1 MESKKSEKIV
11 TKNTDVVGRGIKK
24 NTMKKIITSIAMLA
38 VFSGSALAQQHSLN
52 IRAYGG
58 INILQ
63 LSTDNSTS
71 IINGIVHNTTIS
83 GRTGYQAGGSITF
96 GSRGYIQ
103 PGFQYT
109 NLSTKIVNK
118 STIDQA
124 NVFTDETTVQ
134 VISIPLKFGFR
145 FIDPQTEDFFN
156 VRVFGGFDGHHVI
169 GVKHG
174 TNSGAIGEITK
185 DDYTNLIL
193 NADFGMGVDL
203 WFLFIDAGYQ
213 IGLTPVHS
221 SGDKAKASA
230 FYTNLGIR
238 IKL

>member
-1 MESKKSEKIV
+1 
-11 TKNTDVVGRGIKK
+11 
-24 NTMKKIITSIAMLA
+24 MKRIFTSLAM
-38 VFSGSALAQQHSLN
+38 VALFAGTTTAQNLD

-58 INILQ
+58 VNILQ

-71 IINGIVHNTTIS
+71 IINGIVHRTTVS
-83 GRTGYQAGGSITF
+83 GRAGYQAGGSITF
-96 GSRGYIQ
+96 GGRAYVQ

-109 NLSTKIVNK
+109 NLSTKVVNK
-118 STIDQA
+118 STIDAA

-145 FIDPQTEDFFN
+145 FIDPEKEDFFN
-156 VRVFGGFDGHHVI
+156 VRIFGGLDGHHVI

-185 DDYTNLIL
+185 DDYTNIIL
-193 NADFGMGVDL
+193 NTDIGMGIDL
-203 WFLFIDAGYQ
+203 WFMFVDVGYQ
-213 IGLTPVHS
+213 IGLTPVHAT
-221 SGDKAKASA
+221 GDGAKASA

>member
-1 MESKKSEKIV
+1 
-11 TKNTDVVGRGIKK
+11 
-24 NTMKKIITSIAMLA
+24 MKKVYLAIT
-38 VFSGSALAQQHSLN
+38 VALLFVSVTTAQNLD

-58 INILQ
+58 VNVLQ
-63 LSTDNSTS
+63 LSTDNSET
-71 IINGIVHNTTIS
+71 IINEILHKTKVS
-83 GRTGYQAGGSITF
+83 GRAGYQLGGSITF
-96 GSRGYIQ
+96 GGRAFIQ

-109 NLSTKIVNK
+109 NLSTKIVNE
-118 STIDQA
+118 STVNQA
-124 NVFTDETTVQ
+124 DIFTDETTVQ
-134 VISIPLKFGFR
+134 VISVPLKFGFR
-145 FIDPQTEDFFN
+145 FIDPETEDFFN
-156 VRVFGGFDGHHVI
+156 IRVFGGFDGHHVI
-169 GVKHG
+169 EVKHG
-174 TNSGAIGEITK
+174 TNSGAIGGVTK

-213 IGLTPVHS
+213 VGLTPVHA